1 MVMAL
6 LVVLQGCKSR
16 PDGNDAAVAAPE
28 VQLPSSTQS
37 VDAALDT
44 ELSKRLGVP
53 AKLQS
58 EHEKQIGPWTFVCGR
73 PVQANGAPID
83 YATTK
88 LRDQAAE
95 GMVDDNACAL
105 IERMG
110 AGASVRELSV
120 GDTDA
125 PFVDWPARYGA
136 PAAILDIY

>member
-6 LVVLQGCKSR
+6 LVVLQGCKSG

-37 VDAALDT
+37 VDAALET

-53 AKLQS
+53 AKLQG